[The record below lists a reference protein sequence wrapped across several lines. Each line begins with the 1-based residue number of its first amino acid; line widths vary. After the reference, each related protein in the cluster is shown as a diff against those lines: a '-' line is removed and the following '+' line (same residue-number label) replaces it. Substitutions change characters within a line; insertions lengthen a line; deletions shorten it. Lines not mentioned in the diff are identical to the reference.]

1 MDLVITDARG
11 AAVAVLRDYALD
23 MQWGDDDGGNDFEL
37 SRVPVRVEPG
47 ALVYVDG
54 TEYGGVVDSDSPS
67 HSVAGDSISYAG
79 RTWHGVLAGK
89 VLCPPEGS
97 SHYTASGEANAA
109 IAAMLAACPV
119 GEPFAVSNADS
130 GLTVPAT
137 RMPRYCTLYEALRR
151 AMRAAGARLS
161 IAATQAGVEL
171 AAVGVRDWGD
181 AMEPGRASFS
191 ATRVH
196 RPVNHLVVLGKGEM
210 EARRVVHLYA
220 DVSGRVSRTQTLFGV
235 DERAEVYEL
244 SSEEGA
250 ELESKAHEKLESL
263 QRVDTAEADVFIGA
277 GMAVGDRVSVI
288 APAYGIK
295 MSAEV
300 TGMVLKVEGGRASLS
315 PVTGTPRT
323 VEDRE

>member
-1 MDLVITDARG
+1 MAATTSSCLACPCAWSRAR
-11 AAVAVLRDYALD
+11 
-23 MQWGDDDGGNDFEL
+23 W
-37 SRVPVRVEPG
+37 STWTEPSTAG
-47 ALVYVDG
+47 SSN
-54 TEYGGVVDSDSPS
+54 SDSPS
-67 HSVAGDSISYAG
+67 HSVAGNSISYAG

-220 DVSGRVSRTQTLFGV
+220 DVSGRVSGTQTLFGV

-250 ELESKAHEKLESL
+250 ELESKAHEKLE
-263 QRVDTAEADVFIGA
+263 VA
-277 GMAVGDRVSVI
+277 
-288 APAYGIK
+288 
-295 MSAEV
+295 SAS
-300 TGMVLKVEGGRASLS
+300 TPPRPTSSSGRAWLWA
-315 PVTGTPRT
+315 TG
-323 VEDRE
+323 

>member
-1 MDLVITDARG
+1 MDLVITDATG
-11 AAVAVLRDYALD
+11 AAVAVLRDYKLD

-37 SRVPVRVEPG
+37 SGVPVRVGPG

-67 HSVAGDSISYAG
+67 HTAAGDSISYAG

-89 VLCPPEGS
+89 VLCPPPGR

-109 IAAMLAACPV
+109 IASMLAACPV
-119 GEPFAVSNADS
+119 GEPFGVSGTDS

-161 IAATQAGVEL
+161 ITATQAGVEL
-171 AAVGVRDWGD
+171 SAAPARDWGD
-181 AMEPGRASFS
+181 AMEPGRASFA

-196 RPVNHLVVLGKGEM
+196 RPVNHLVALGKGEM
-210 EARRVVHLYA
+210 GARQVVHVYA
-220 DVSGRVSRTQTLFGV
+220 GESGAVSGTQSLFGI

-250 ELESKAHEKLESL
+250 ELESKARAKLESM
-263 QRVDTAEADVFIGA
+263 QRANTAEADVGPES

-315 PVTGTPRT
+315 PVTGQPRDA
-323 VEDRE
+323 EDKE